1 VRSVVEKCRAGI
13 AWEKGRRRVG
23 AVVGEKFTRF
33 WFRIKELEAN
43 ALGGAETTPNVNAGQ
58 LHCL

>member
-1 VRSVVEKCRAGI
+1 VLLKNVALELLATKMG
-13 AWEKGRRRVG
+13 EKGGRRVD

-43 ALGGAETTPNVNAGQ
+43 T
-58 LHCL
+58 